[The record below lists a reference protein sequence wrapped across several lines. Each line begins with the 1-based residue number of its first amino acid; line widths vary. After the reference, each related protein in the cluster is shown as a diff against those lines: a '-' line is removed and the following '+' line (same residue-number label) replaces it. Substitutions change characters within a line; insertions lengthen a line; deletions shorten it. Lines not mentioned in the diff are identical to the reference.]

1 MNQQQDSLA
10 SNNTLY
16 LCILEDLFSSTE
28 ENLVEKVFEFAPEAI
43 MVLDRNSHIVLA
55 NDAASKLYSDEQ
67 TCGKKCWEVFQSG
80 TSSCARPA
88 DQCWLKKTFATGKTI
103 RSIIPQSLKNGQ
115 TKHVAVSASPILDA
129 EKNVQSVVVILRDVS
144 GEFECQE
151 MRHDFL
157 QQRQLYE
164 QAPEGLF
171 AINAQGTIT
180 RVNDTWL
187 KLFGYS
193 RAEVVNKLNMCDLTV
208 RDQKNLCNQAIGN
221 LTTGIKVHCAEV
233 EWTRRDGT
241 TFWSRVRAL
250 PITLPNN
257 NGSIGLISVRDIAED
272 SSNEERLGQSTRFTR
287 ALLDSMGEGVLIL
300 DTDFRIVETNKKFL
314 EISQL
319 QSDEVIGEHCY
330 KISHNSEVP
339 CWEIEH
345 GGSHDCP
352 TRIALETGRAASAIH
367 VHTDARKRKH
377 YVEVR
382 AFPLKDETG
391 KVFQVI
397 ETHTDI
403 TERKSL
409 EERLQQAEKMEAIGT
424 MAGGIAHDFNN
435 ILTPIIGNAD
445 LAMDAMSPADSWY
458 EEFKEIKYAAGRAA
472 ELVRHI
478 LAFSRRQVLEKK
490 RVNMSDVVRNLAKIL
505 TRVIHENV
513 ALETDLASD
522 LWDISADPTQL
533 EQIIVNLSVN
543 ARDAMPNGG
552 KLLIETR
559 NIHGLDSICHTCG
572 EPMSGSYVLL
582 MVSDNGTG
590 IDEKILPHIFDPF
603 FTTKKLGE
611 GTGMGLS
618 TVLGIMHQHDGHINV
633 YSEAGLGSTFKVY
646 FPKYEVPEGQTDG
659 ENALPEKGEKLLSK
673 ETILLVD
680 DDSSVLRMLTRILS
694 KSGYTILAAS
704 NGEEALTLFEQNRD
718 TVDLVLTDVVMTG
731 MGGRVLVEEIHA
743 IRPDVPA
750 LFMSGYSLNAVHHKY
765 ILDKGIAYI
774 QKPPTMEELLGKVR
788 EVLASSKKKKI

>member
-1 MNQQQDSLA
+1 MNHTHPENSSHD
-10 SNNTLY
+10 TLY
-16 LCILEDLFSSTE
+16 LCILEDFFTPARE
-28 ENLVEKVFEFAPEAI
+28 ELVEKVFEFAPEAI
-43 MVLDRNSHIVLA
+43 MVLDRNSHIVMA
-55 NDAASKLYSDEQ
+55 NDAAATLYNDKKA
-67 TCGKKCWEVFQSG
+67 CGKKCWEVFQSG
-80 TSSCARPA
+80 TNSCDKPA
-88 DQCWLKKTFATGKTI
+88 DLCWLKKTFATGKTI
-103 RSIIPQSLKNGQ
+103 RSVIPQSLKNGQ

-129 EKNVQSVVVILRDVS
+129 ENKVQSVVVILRDVS
-144 GEFECQE
+144 SDFECQE
-151 MRHDFL
+151 IRHDFI

-171 AINAQGTIT
+171 AINAKGTIT
-180 RVNDTWL
+180 KVNETWL

-193 RAEVVNKLNMCDLTV
+193 RDEVVNRLHVCDLTAHG
-208 RDQKNLCNQAIGN
+208 QKNLCCQAVAN
-221 LTTGIKVHCAEV
+221 LTTGTKMQCAEM
-233 EWTRRDGT
+233 EWTRRDGS
-241 TFWSRVRAL
+241 TFWSRARAL

-257 NGSIGLISVRDIAED
+257 NGSVGLISIRDIADDTTED
-272 SSNEERLGQSTRFTR
+272 EMLGQSTRFTR
-287 ALLDSMGEGVLIL
+287 ALLNSMGEGVLIL

-319 QSDEVIGEHCY
+319 QSDDVIGQHCY
-330 KISHNSEVP
+330 KISHNSDVP
-339 CWEIEH
+339 CWEIDH
-345 GGSHDCP
+345 GGSHECP
-352 TRIALETGRAASAIH
+352 TRTALEKGLITSSIH

-377 YVEVR
+377 YVEVK
-382 AFPLKDETG
+382 AFPLKNETG

-403 TERKSL
+403 TEKKSM

-435 ILTPIIGNAD
+435 ILTPIIGNAE
-445 LAMDAMSPADSWY
+445 LALDVMSADDPWHD
-458 EEFKEIKYAAGRAA
+458 EFKEIKYAAERAA

-490 RVNMSDVVRNLAKIL
+490 RVNMSAVVQNLAKML

-513 ALETDLASD
+513 SLETDLARD

-533 EQIIVNLSVN
+533 EQIIINLSVN

-559 NIHGLDSICHTCG
+559 NIHGLDTICHTCG
-572 EPMSGSYVLL
+572 EPMFGSYALL

-590 IDEKILPHIFDPF
+590 IDDKIMPHIFDPF

-618 TVLGIMHQHDGHINV
+618 TVLGIMHQHEGHINV
-633 YSEAGLGSTFKVY
+633 YSELGLGTTFKVY
-646 FPKYEVPEGQTDG
+646 FPKLNTQYNG
-659 ENALPEKGEKLLSK
+659 EADEKSALPEKEKTRLSTK
-673 ETILLVD
+673 TILLVD
-680 DDSSVLRMLTRILS
+680 DDFSVQRMLARILS
-694 KSGYTILAAS
+694 KFGYTVLSAAD
-704 NGEEALTLFEQNRD
+704 GEEALTIFQEKMD
-718 TVDLVLTDVVMTG
+718 TIDLVLTDIVMPG
-731 MGGRVLVEEIHA
+731 MGGRVLMEEIHA

-774 QKPPTMEELLGKVR
+774 QKPPTMEELLKKVR
-788 EVLASSKKKKI
+788 EVLASSKKKI